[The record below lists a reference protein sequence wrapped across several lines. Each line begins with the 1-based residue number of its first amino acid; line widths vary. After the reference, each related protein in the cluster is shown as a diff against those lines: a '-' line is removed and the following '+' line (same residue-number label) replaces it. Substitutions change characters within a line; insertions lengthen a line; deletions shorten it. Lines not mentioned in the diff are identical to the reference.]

1 METNKLRSALRA
13 VLKLSVLKL
22 FFCVI
27 SLPLPVYAAETH
39 DIYAQLS
46 SSQTQTP
53 VIGDALPIKMEQIES
68 IQGMELSG
76 AKNEIIVKKAGTYFV
91 MAAGQVGTK
100 MPETT
105 GGWVDLWLTQNG
117 KPIQNTSSRLNVND
131 QKSTGVLITQSVLQ
145 LKVGD
150 KIGTALGVSDATQG
164 LGLVSTSAD
173 KSEPLVPSMIFSM
186 FKF

>member
-1 METNKLRSALRA
+1 VRANKF
-13 VLKLSVLKL
+13 LSVWNIILPI
-22 FFCVI
+22 CVLSLI
-27 SLPLPVYAAETH
+27 SLPAFAAETH

-53 VIGDALPIKMEQIES
+53 AINDALPVKMEQVDS
-68 IQGMELSG
+68 IQGLELSG
-76 AKNEIIVKKAGTYFV
+76 PKNEIIVKKTGTYFV

-100 MPETT
+100 SSTTT

-117 KPIQNTSSRLNVND
+117 KPINNTSSRLNVTD

-145 LKVGD
+145 LKAGD
-150 KIGTALGVSDATQG
+150 KIGTALGVSDNAQG
-164 LGLVSTSAD
+164 LGLISSRAEKNET
-173 KSEPLVPSMIFSM
+173 PIPSMIFSM